1 MRETEDVMMKNTKRN
16 MDQAAASF
24 NVSLHRATIEHV
36 VTEQERQI
44 EREICRNRWGKMD

>member
-24 NVSLHRATIEHV
+24 NLSLHRATIEHV
-36 VTEQERQI
+36 VTEQEKQR
-44 EREICRNRWGKMD
+44 EREMSGNRWGNMD